1 MSHIHRLPFLRG
13 ATILNAALLVSSSR
27 GVLADPFLATSLHP
41 PPFVSERALVDTDS
55 TMPLSASLRRRIN
68 SSANRRPSSVC
79 ELAYTESEMISASAG
94 RSCSCWTKSST
105 SKMLA
110 SVFQKNSLRGHTI
123 DVAVQALA
131 QRQLSPFGKFLHGPA
146 RVRRCADRN
155 GPRCGRNCCHRLG
168 SDWR

>member
-1 MSHIHRLPFLRG
+1 MQGGRGKVKNTFLGMEKSKRRGGPESRIKLQVEIQNANHADYHTYMSHIHRLPFLRG

-105 SKMLA
+105 SRMLA
-110 SVFQKNSLRGHTI
+110 SVFQKKTH
-123 DVAVQALA
+123 
-131 QRQLSPFGKFLHGPA
+131 
-146 RVRRCADRN
+146 
-155 GPRCGRNCCHRLG
+155 
-168 SDWR
+168 